1 MLKYLCSK
9 VGGMSS
15 CSDLTDLRR
24 ARALLGTGCP
34 GPAGPA
40 GPAGA
45 TGASGDAILRGN
57 VLVVDSVYGNDSTAS
72 VGGSAWLTV
81 GAAVTAS
88 SSGQTVWIMPGTYT
102 LASGIT
108 LKDGTAMRG
117 LNTQTVILQMNVTS
131 STTMI
136 TMGENC
142 RLEDCTINL
151 TCTGSTDNVVLK
163 VLLFGG
169 TSSQTS
175 KLRTTVVSVR
185 NSAMASSLT
194 STVYAVQ
201 ASGTG
206 SLNASSFS
214 FNSLKGSTINV
225 YSNGKGNKRCLIVT
239 GSNQVSCRDVN
250 MYMAQPTDT
259 ASTGS
264 YVGVETADSGNT
276 GSAQLRATTVG
287 CVKPSAGHGY
297 TASDILQTNPSTI
310 TDPTYLASPGIQI
323 GPGVDLVTKSAGGKG
338 FSSYV
343 YPTIVYYGLSGDIT
357 TGHNGAWMWP
367 GTQEFKNNVF
377 PDPDTP
383 AAYFRIQQPALL
395 CGLSVNTRNAPSSTN
410 SITVLVEYTP
420 FGGTRTSTSFTVT
433 ITGTATTANFY
444 NSSLSLNT
452 GDFVHVYLSYVNL
465 GGGTPNVAHDITV
478 QLDMF

>member
-1 MLKYLCSK
+1 
-9 VGGMSS
+9 
-15 CSDLTDLRR
+15 
-24 ARALLGTGCP
+24 
-34 GPAGPA
+34 
-40 GPAGA
+40 
-45 TGASGDAILRGN
+45 
-57 VLVVDSVYGNDSTAS
+57 
-72 VGGSAWLTV
+72 
-81 GAAVTAS
+81 
-88 SSGQTVWIMPGTYT
+88 
-102 LASGIT
+102 
-108 LKDGTAMRG
+108 MRG
-117 LNTQTVILQMNVTS
+117 LNVQTVTLQMNVTS

-214 FNSLKGSTINV
+214 FNSLNGSTINV

-250 MYMAQPTDT
+250 MFMAQPTDT

-276 GSAQLRATTVG
+276 GSVQLRATTVG
-287 CVKPSAGHGY
+287 CVKPTAGQGY
-297 TASDILQTNPSTI
+297 TASDILQTNPATI
-310 TDPTYLASPGIQI
+310 TDPNYLTNAGIQI
-323 GPGVDLVTKSAGGKG
+323 GPGVDLITKSAGGKG
-338 FSSYV
+338 FTCHTYPLMV
-343 YPTIVYYGLSGDIT
+343 YFGLSGDIT
-357 TGHNGAWMWP
+357 TGTNGAWMWP

-383 AAYFRIQQPALL
+383 AAYFRIQQPSIL
-395 CGLSVNTRNAPSSTN
+395 CGFNLATRAAPTSTN
-410 SITVLVEYTP
+410 SVTALIQHTP
-420 FGGTRTSTSFTVT
+420 VSTGTRVDTVFTVT
-433 ITGTATTANFY
+433 LTGTNTLASFY
-444 NSSLSLNT
+444 NASLTLAT
-452 GDFVHVYLSYVNL
+452 GDYIHVYLSYVNL
-465 GGGTPNVAHDITV
+465 GGGSPNLAHDITLQV
-478 QLDMF
+478 DLF